1 MQIDMMNLGLEFVL
15 LVFALVGYVGTG
27 ASLAVARYR
36 RLDDGEADVGML
48 GVAAM
53 LLLFGAVCTSVAVG
67 IFGVAAIGGV
77 VIWVSYITMA
87 RQIGLFAIEVDAP
100 LEPVAAQS
108 RSRTG

>member
-1 MQIDMMNLGLEFVL
+1 MMNLGLELVL
-15 LVFALVGYVGTG
+15 LVFALVGFAGTG

-67 IFGVAAIGGV
+67 VFGVPAIGGV
-77 VIWVSYITMA
+77 VVWVSYISMA
-87 RQIGLFAIEVDAP
+87 RQIGLFAVEVDP
-100 LEPVAAQS
+100 TLEPVPAQT
-108 RSRTG
+108 RSQT